1 MAAKNSASPLVQA
14 LRLGRTSLGFAALF
28 SLVSNLLY
36 LALPLYMLQVFDRV
50 LSSQSGATLLVLT
63 LGALAVFA
71 VSGVLDHYR
80 AKALINYGVVFDER
94 TSQPVFQTLFDA
106 VVRRDAQAR
115 SQALR
120 DLDNFRQTITGQ
132 GVSVLFDLPWIPI
145 FVGVLWIIDPLLGFI
160 TALGAVILFVL
171 ALLQDRATR
180 QRLNDANEAALQ
192 SYAFTDATLR
202 NAEVVRALGM
212 LPALSG
218 PWATYR
224 EATIGRSAVASDW
237 ASIYTTAIKTVRMGV
252 QILVIAMGA
261 FLIIRGE
268 IGTGVLFA
276 NMILSARALA
286 PVERAVGSW
295 SSLVSG
301 LQAYQRLTALMK
313 AYVPPAPATRLPRP
327 EGRLSVEG
335 VTFVMR
341 GSGSVI
347 LNGVTFQLQPGETMG
362 MVGPSGAG
370 KSTLTRLLVGVW
382 QPYAGVVRLDGADVF
397 RWDRESFGDH
407 VGYLPQDIELFAG
420 TVRENIGRF
429 RADVTD
435 DQVIAAA
442 KLAGAHDM
450 ILHLP
455 KGYETELGDGGA
467 VLSVGQRQRVGLARA
482 LLGDPAFLVLD
493 EPNAALDA
501 EGEAALMA
509 ALETVK
515 ARGATV
521 VLVSHRANIF
531 RTADKI
537 LVLKNGRVEMFGP
550 RDQVMARL
558 VQPAQPVIPQ
568 AAEAK

>member
-63 LGALAVFA
+63 IGALAVFA

-237 ASIYTTAIKTVRMGV
+237 ASVYTTAIKSVRMGV

-301 LQAYQRLTALMK
+301 LQAYQRLTGLMK
-313 AYVPPAPATRLPRP
+313 AYEPPAPVTRLPRP

-335 VTFVMR
+335 VTFVMK

-347 LNGVTFQLQPGETMG
+347 LNGVSFQLEPGETMG

-397 RWDRESFGDH
+397 RWNRESFGEH

-450 ILHLP
+450 ILRLP

-558 VQPAQPVIPQ
+558 VQPAQPAIPQ